1 MSSVWGDEIVKFCSS
16 DMKTGECSHRVSPS
30 LAVLHAAVKA
40 PARLLELSAWLYLNW
55 LVGPKVSYSRNFLF

>member
-16 DMKTGECSHRVSPS
+16 DMKPGECSHRASPN

-40 PARLLELSAWLYLNW
+40 PARLPELSTGLWD
-55 LVGPKVSYSRNFLF
+55 PK